1 MELTSQPS
9 YQEYKIK
16 AVAVDLIV
24 YEYACCPN
32 EPWPIA
38 KYVVTL
44 KRTTG
49 FYYTMIIGPGI
60 IVTLLSFAVFWTDT
74 NSADALGYGI
84 TVIVVNLLGN
94 LVLVNMLPM
103 CGELLWIDIFS
114 ALNTGFCCIALFQ
127 SAFNIM
133 LENKTD
139 DHLLPLWMVVP
150 VAWLQKQL
158 PTAEGGVHKA
168 ILNSGPDSAVPVDYE
183 SLLNSAS
190 TLTESVAGI
199 LYRQQMRTT
208 GRTPNGLLDE
218 HARKAR
224 LAARSATTPEER
236 ARKMIGFES
245 LFFTLDA
252 DSSLFID
259 NNECEALL
267 SYAVPELDPNQ
278 RGRLMR
284 EYDKDHNG
292 RLSRIEFCRMCVDEL
307 WDVPSDIIDTSVANM
322 RLAISARTTRNK
334 AYWSQVADQCDTWA
348 RITIPALYFLALFV
362 VFNLELTDDYSS
374 SNGVMFEGLGPA
386 ETPPVGRVWI
396 AGYCAILAGL
406 VIAWAVVRRISVLKH
421 QKTQDQIREAG
432 RRIAAV
438 PDRAP
443 SAASAPATSR
453 MTIRRHTMQG
463 IGKSN
468 ADLWSAAAADG
479 FSASATPFQN
489 GLLAK
494 PAACDAN
501 GGVEVAVVTARV
513 ASGPRSDT
521 DGTAPAHAV
530 PVHVDYD
537 AAKTLGSRS
546 ATNRL

>member
-1 MELTSQPS
+1 
-9 YQEYKIK
+9 
-16 AVAVDLIV
+16 
-24 YEYACCPN
+24 
-32 EPWPIA
+32 
-38 KYVVTL
+38 
-44 KRTTG
+44 
-49 FYYTMIIGPGI
+49 
-60 IVTLLSFAVFWTDT
+60 
-74 NSADALGYGI
+74 
-84 TVIVVNLLGN
+84 
-94 LVLVNMLPM
+94 
-103 CGELLWIDIFS
+103 
-114 ALNTGFCCIALFQ
+114 
-127 SAFNIM
+127 
-133 LENKTD
+133 
-139 DHLLPLWMVVP
+139 
-150 VAWLQKQL
+150 
-158 PTAEGGVHKA
+158 
-168 ILNSGPDSAVPVDYE
+168 
-183 SLLNSAS
+183 
-190 TLTESVAGI
+190 
-199 LYRQQMRTT
+199 
-208 GRTPNGLLDE
+208 
-218 HARKAR
+218 
-224 LAARSATTPEER
+224 
-236 ARKMIGFES
+236 
-245 LFFTLDA
+245 
-252 DSSLFID
+252 
-259 NNECEALL
+259 
-267 SYAVPELDPNQ
+267 
-278 RGRLMR
+278 
-284 EYDKDHNG
+284 
-292 RLSRIEFCRMCVDEL
+292 MCVDEL